1 MKKGRHI
8 VAIILNVLTIG
19 VVVFAVLNLIMGFLP
34 GTTTMTITEAVK
46 YFTVDSGILLAVT
59 SLAALIADITIV
71 NGKKG
76 SKFVSA
82 LKLMGVT
89 ASAVTMIMV
98 LTYICPQNIGGNGW
112 AAVTDYTWPLELH
125 IIAPVLAILSFIFEC
140 KPKLGWYVAF
150 TGIIPVAAYGGI
162 AIALTVMGQPG
173 WDKYGLFVFDF
184 STIVFSDITT
194 YLNYI
199 IMTACVIGSF
209 LIALL
214 LIFLRRIGS
223 KEAAQP
229 ETNFE
234 ASAPVEEAPFVEPAA
249 AEAPKAEEPAPE
261 PEAQPEPE
269 PAPEP
274 EPEPVVAPIPVEEPK
289 PAPKP
294 AAKPA
299 PKPAAKPQPEPSSVN
314 PEKKLQPSRRPAIT
328 TPVPTGRPGPRVYH
342 IAKHPSGQWS
352 VKLASS
358 DKVIKLLP
366 TQAEAVAYAKAL
378 VESRGGSV
386 RVHSVSGKMRKY

>member
-125 IIAPVLAILSFIFEC
+125 IIAPVLGILSFLFEC
-140 KPKLGWYVAF
+140 KPKLGWFVAF

-162 AIALTVMGQPG
+162 AIALTLMRQPG
-173 WDKYGLFVFDF
+173 WDKYELFHFDF

-261 PEAQPEPE
+261 PEPQ
-269 PAPEP
+269 P
-274 EPEPVVAPIPVEEPK
+274 EPEPVVAPIPAEEPK

-294 AAKPA
+294 AAN
-299 PKPAAKPQPEPSSVN
+299 PQPKPSSVN
-314 PEKKLQPSRRPAIT
+314 PEKKLQPRRRPAVT
-328 TPVPTGRPGPRVYH
+328 TPVPTGRPSPRVYH